1 MEEVIKIS
9 EEGLKIQAICW
20 SVGMSAGSLLEN
32 TWRYNNEI
40 LGVIEFQDIKDGSNI
55 EEKLAKKITG
65 NKEGTIKRLIWLY
78 ELYFIKL

>member
-32 TWRYNNEI
+32 IWRYNNEI
-40 LGVIEFQDIKDGSNI
+40 LGVIEFQDVKDGSNI
-55 EEKLAKKITG
+55 EEKLAKKSQATRRAQS
-65 NKEGTIKRLIWLY
+65 KDLY
-78 ELYFIKL
+78 DYVNYIL